1 MQTPSEIFSEDGPLA
16 RTIPGFIPR
25 PQQQAMAEAVM
36 SALSDY
42 STLIAEAGTGT
53 GKTFAYLV
61 PAMLSGQK
69 VIISTGT
76 KNLQDQLYYKDVP
89 LVRDAL
95 EIPVRI
101 ALLKG
106 RGNYLCHHRLA
117 LTEQEGRL
125 HSREQVAELQDILQW
140 MGRTRSGDIAEL
152 DTIAEGAA
160 IWSRVTSSADNCLG
174 TECEYLNDCFL
185 VQARKKAQ
193 EADILVVNHHLLLAD
208 MALKE
213 DGFGE
218 LLPGANAF
226 ILDEAHQVAEIA
238 SGFFG
243 ESLSSN
249 QLLEL
254 AQDCLAENL
263 KAGNAGPDL
272 SRLAEDL
279 QKAVQDFRLAFGT
292 EQRRDTWQTVK
303 QERGIL
309 ETQQQVKACLDEL
322 EASLQLVADTGKGLE
337 SCYRRSQGLAML
349 FGHLIGA
356 TPEGHIHWFETHKR
370 SVTLTLTPLDVANTF
385 NQHMQ
390 SSQSAWIFTSATLA
404 VGESFDHFSRRLG
417 IQSATAKRWDSPFD
431 FKTQAMLYVP
441 TNIPEPNTEGYTRAV
456 VEMAIP
462 VIEASQGGAFLLF
475 TSHRALREAAE
486 MLDKRLDY
494 PILVQGDSPRSR
506 LLEQFRQAG
515 NAVLLGTG
523 SFWEGVDV
531 RGSALSCVVIDKLP
545 FASPGDPVTQARI
558 EYLRENGHNPFMGFQ
573 VPEAVITLKQGV
585 GRLIR
590 DVTDYGVLMLCDPRL
605 LNKPYGKVFL
615 NSLPPMFRTREL
627 DMVQRFYRY
636 HHLPADERLE
646 KEEVNT

>member
-1 MQTPSEIFSEDGPLA
+1 MQTPSEILSEDGPLA

-25 PQQQAMAEAVM
+25 PQQQQMADAVM
-36 SALSDY
+36 TALDDY
-42 STLIAEAGTGT
+42 AVLIAEAGTGT

-61 PAMLSGQK
+61 PAMLSGKK
-69 VIISTGT
+69 VIVSTGT

-95 EIPVRI
+95 DIPVRI

-106 RGNYLCHHRLA
+106 RGNYLCHHRLELA
-117 LTEQEGRL
+117 EQEGRF
-125 HSREQVAELQDILQW
+125 HSREQVQELHEIIQW
-140 MGRTRSGDIAEL
+140 GGRTRTGDIAEL
-152 DTIAEGAA
+152 DTIAEGAM
-160 IWSRVTSSADNCLG
+160 IWPRVTSTAENCLG
-174 TECEYLNDCFL
+174 QECAHLNECFL
-185 VQARKKAQ
+185 MQARKKAQ
-193 EADILVVNHHLLLAD
+193 EADILVVNHHLLMAD

-226 ILDEAHQVAEIA
+226 ILDEAHQLPEIA
-238 SGFFG
+238 TGFFG
-243 ESLSSN
+243 TSLSSN
-249 QLLEL
+249 QLVDL
-254 AQDCLAENL
+254 AQDCIAEDL
-263 KAGNAGPDL
+263 KAGSAVRTLPR
-272 SRLAEDL
+272 SAEEL

-292 EQRRDTWQTVK
+292 ELRRDTWKTVK
-303 QERGIL
+303 EDKDIQDTLAKVGVELAKL
-309 ETQQQVKACLDEL
+309 ENAL
-322 EASLQLVADTGKGLE
+322 ASVAETSKGLE
-337 SCYRRSQGLAML
+337 NCYRRCQGLGLL
-349 FGHLIGA
+349 FNELIGE
-356 TPEGHIHWFETHKR
+356 TPDGHIHWFETYKR

-385 NQHMQ
+385 TQHMEAQ
-390 SSQSAWIFTSATLA
+390 QSAWVFTSATLA
-404 VGESFDHFSRRLG
+404 VGDSFDHFSRRLG

-431 FKTQAMLYVP
+431 FRTQALLYAP
-441 TNIPEPNTEGYTRAV
+441 QEMPEPNTEGYTRAV
-456 VEMAIP
+456 VENAIP

-486 MLDKRLDY
+486 LLEDRIDY
-494 PILVQGDSPRSR
+494 PILIQGDSPRSR

-545 FASPGDPVTQARI
+545 FASPGDPVMQARI
-558 EYLRENGHNPFMGFQ
+558 ENLRENGGNPFMSFQ

-615 NSLPPMFRTREL
+615 NSLPPMYRTREL
-627 DMVQRFYRY
+627 ERVQSFYRY
-636 HHLPADERLE
+636 HHGQAEQGVL
-646 KEEVNT
+646 EEVGS

>member
-1 MQTPSEIFSEDGPLA
+1 MQIPSEILSEDGPLA
-16 RTIPGFIPR
+16 QAIPGFIPR
-25 PQQQAMAEAVM
+25 APQQEMADAVM
-36 SALSDY
+36 TALDDY
-42 STLIAEAGTGT
+42 AVLIAEAGTGT

-61 PAMLSGQK
+61 PAMLSGKK
-69 VIISTGT
+69 VIVSTGT
-76 KNLQDQLYYKDVP
+76 KNLQDQLFYKDVP

-106 RGNYLCHHRLA
+106 RSNYLCHHRLELA
-117 LTEQEGRL
+117 EQEGRF
-125 HSREQVAELQDILQW
+125 HSREQVKELHEIIQW
-140 MGRTRSGDIAEL
+140 GGRTRTGDIAEL
-152 DTIAEGAA
+152 DTITEGAM
-160 IWSRVTSSADNCLG
+160 IWPRVTSTADNCLG
-174 TECEYLNDCFL
+174 QECAQLNECFL
-185 VQARKKAQ
+185 MQARKKAQ

-226 ILDEAHQVAEIA
+226 ILDEAHQIPEIA
-238 SGFFG
+238 TGFFG
-243 ESLSSN
+243 TSLSSN

-254 AQDCLAENL
+254 AQDCIAENL
-263 KAGNAGPDL
+263 KAGSTTQTL
-272 SRLAEDL
+272 SRSAEEL

-292 EQRRDTWQTVK
+292 ETRRDTWKAVK
-303 QERGIL
+303 EDKGIVETLSKVGVELAKL
-309 ETQQQVKACLDEL
+309 ENALV
-322 EASLQLVADTGKGLE
+322 SVADSSKGLE
-337 SCYRRSQGLAML
+337 NCYRRCQGLGLL
-349 FGHLIGA
+349 FNELVGE
-356 TPEGHIHWFETHKR
+356 TPAGHIHWFETFKR

-385 NQHMQ
+385 TQHMEAQ
-390 SSQSAWIFTSATLA
+390 QSAWVFTSATLA
-404 VGESFDHFSRRLG
+404 VGDNFDHFSRRLG

-431 FKTQAMLYVP
+431 FKTQAMLYAP
-441 TNIPEPNTEGYTRAV
+441 QDMPEPNTEGYTRAV
-456 VEMAIP
+456 VENAIP
-462 VIEASQGGAFLLF
+462 VIEASEGGAFLLF

-486 MLDKRLDY
+486 LLADRIHY
-494 PILVQGDSPRSR
+494 PILVQGDRPRSR

-545 FASPGDPVTQARI
+545 FASPGDPVMQARI
-558 EYLRENGHNPFMGFQ
+558 ENLRENGGNPFMSFQ
-573 VPEAVITLKQGV
+573 IPEAVITLKQGV

-615 NSLPPMFRTREL
+615 NSLPPMSRTREL
-627 DMVQRFYRY
+627 EMVQRFYRY
-636 HHLPADERLE
+636 HHGQQAEKPVLE
-646 KEEVNT
+646 EAKP